1 MIIKWLASKL
11 FPLLQIDEGMLN
23 IYRRLDEIEK
33 DSHPPIFSKSQLERI
48 NKRQEKT
55 EKRLEDLETTAF
67 VKKLNKYDW
76 EGAD

>member
-11 FPLLQIDEGMLN
+11 FPLLQVDEGMLN

-33 DSHPPIFSKSQLERI
+33 DSHPPIFNKSQLEKI

-76 EGAD
+76 EGSD